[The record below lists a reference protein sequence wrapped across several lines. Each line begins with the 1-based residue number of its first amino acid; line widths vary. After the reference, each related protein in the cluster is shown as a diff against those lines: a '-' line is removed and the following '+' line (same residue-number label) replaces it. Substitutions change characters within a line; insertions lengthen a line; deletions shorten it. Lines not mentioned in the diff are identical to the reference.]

1 MEGLEGLRV
10 CPGCQQDVSNL
21 VPQQCWLRKQEEQ
34 NEAGLPLTGKQ
45 RSSKENISVLV
56 WP

>member
-45 RSSKENISVLV
+45 QSSKENISVLV